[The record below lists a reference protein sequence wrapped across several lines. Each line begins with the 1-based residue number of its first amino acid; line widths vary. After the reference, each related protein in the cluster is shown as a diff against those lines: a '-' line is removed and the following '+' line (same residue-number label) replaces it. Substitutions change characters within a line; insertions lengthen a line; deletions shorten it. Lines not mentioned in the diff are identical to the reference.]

1 MNAHPDSDRWHRQ
14 QHNPRQ
20 HRKPTQLGTE
30 TKGHFRVI
38 NINNR
43 PVVCSFVL
51 FLLRTMRRIAMALLL
66 LSWILGGIR
75 MGVQHLVQF
84 SNRET
89 YVGAA
94 AHFHLQQKKLLVSQI
109 LVNHI
114 CMPCPS
120 PVSHRLKN
128 VGTRRNPVHS
138 VTEARLPDERD
149 Q

>member
-1 MNAHPDSDRWHRQ
+1 
-14 QHNPRQ
+14 
-20 HRKPTQLGTE
+20 
-30 TKGHFRVI
+30 
-38 NINNR
+38 
-43 PVVCSFVL
+43 
-51 FLLRTMRRIAMALLL
+51 
-66 LSWILGGIR
+66 

-138 VTEARLPDERD
+138 VTEARLPGSNDKLRSPVASEDSEEVWTLGKHPDAGVGTFVFHCLEGFKRYTLGHGTTHLAM
-149 Q
+149 